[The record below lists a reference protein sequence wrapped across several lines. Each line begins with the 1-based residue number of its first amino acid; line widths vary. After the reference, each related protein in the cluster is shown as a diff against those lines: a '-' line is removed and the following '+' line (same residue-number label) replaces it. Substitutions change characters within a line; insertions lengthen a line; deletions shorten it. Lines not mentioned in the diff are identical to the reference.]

1 MDEVK
6 TRMLAASV
14 TSFNYTVTND
24 RIRCTAAVNFKII
37 PFNDHRDLVT
47 KKFMG
52 FRLTDTLYILNT
64 TSHTASDFYDL
75 SFTTGYHI

>member
-14 TSFNYTVTND
+14 TGFDYTVTND
-24 RIRCTAAVNFKII
+24 RIRCTASVNFRILA
-37 PFNDHRDLVT
+37 FNDHRDLVV
-47 KKFMG
+47 KKYMG
-52 FRLTDTLYILNT
+52 FRLTDTIFNLNT
-64 TSHTASDFYDL
+64 TSHPATDFYDL